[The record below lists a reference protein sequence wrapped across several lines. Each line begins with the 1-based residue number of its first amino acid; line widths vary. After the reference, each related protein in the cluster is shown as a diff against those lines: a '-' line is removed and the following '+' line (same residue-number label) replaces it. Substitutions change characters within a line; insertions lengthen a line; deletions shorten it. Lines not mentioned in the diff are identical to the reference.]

1 MATTLHTTDFGKVR
15 ITDRGL
21 GFNLAQ
27 NLGKY
32 LWLPMWLMAIMA
44 FPVALVL
51 GIVRAGLVAQ
61 NAQPATVA
69 ALGHFVPA
77 AMFLGFAS
85 VLAAIAFA
93 IARILGELRA
103 GGGQVQESAGRRV
116 HTLVMP
122 LTAWLFLILMMM
134 GMMAILFAVVAH
146 IVLGFGI
153 LNAPSSSAVLATADT
168 WAEWLEG
175 LRRLGAATYL
185 ISIGLG
191 LATIFTVLGFQAVR
205 VRELPSEPRR
215 TA

>member
-1 MATTLHTTDFGKVR
+1 MAATTLRVTDFGRVR
-15 ITDRGL
+15 VTDRGL
-21 GFNLAQ
+21 GFNFVQ
-27 NLGKY
+27 SLGKY

-44 FPVALVL
+44 FPIALIL

-61 NAQPATVA
+61 GTQPATA
-69 ALGHFVPA
+69 AAFGHFVPA

-85 VLAAIAFA
+85 VLAAVSFA

-103 GGGQVQESAGRRV
+103 GGGQVQECCGRAV

-122 LTAWLFLILMMM
+122 PTAWLFLILMMM

-146 IVLGFGI
+146 VVIGANI
-153 LNAPSSSAVLATADT
+153 LNAPSDKAVLQTADT

-185 ISIGLG
+185 LAISLG
-191 LATIFTVLGFQAVR
+191 LATIFRVLGFQATR
-205 VRELPSEPRR
+205 MRQLPTEPRR
-215 TA
+215 A